1 MVTIA
6 ALVIF
11 VVYETIKTLLFPGM
25 SVIVSHVVTV
35 IVVAVM
41 TFYVSRYGFER
52 YSAALAE
59 INRQTEMT
67 EETNRL
73 LSGVLATM
81 REGVLI
87 VNSDMRIVLY
97 NDAASRVM
105 KLPSTRK
112 ERSHEN
118 GSGKASGDISVFS
131 IISTSSPRRCAQAR
145 RCNARPSD
153 QQRVSPRAFGSR
165 KRRSAS

>member
-1 MVTIA
+1 MKDIARRVWMVTIA

-25 SVIVSHVVTV
+25 SVIVSHVITV
-35 IVVAVM
+35 MVVAVM
-41 TFYVSRYGFER
+41 TFFVSRYGFER
-52 YSAALAE
+52 YSAVLAE

-105 KLPSTRK
+105 KLPSTRAQ
-112 ERSHEN
+112 EN
-118 GSGKASGDISVFS
+118 GNGGASVGN
-131 IISTSSPRRCAQAR
+131 SPPQSLAPAPLHPFTPSQADALR
-145 RCNARPSD
+145 LVDATRD
-153 QQRVSPRAFGSR
+153 
-165 KRRSAS
+165 